1 MSLVR
6 AVVTREL
13 GRISQT
19 PRLWWFLLFIPVLVA
34 LTLWLTFSA
43 RTPHSLPVVLVDLD
57 QTPQARALQR
67 AFDSAP
73 GIGLVSVEPDLHKAA
88 AFIRRGQAHA
98 VLVIPAGFARDLV
111 RGEQPRIQV
120 YVNRQASTSG
130 NIVLSNI
137 SITTITASFGAGL
150 AMGVLP
156 AMLVDA
162 RPLFNPGL
170 DFSRFLALPL
180 TVAVLHVLMVVV
192 AIDVTGRELRE
203 GSAGQWL
210 ASAQGQVGTALLA
223 KLLPY
228 FLWFCLFG
236 AGLLMVMVQSL
247 ALEIRGSAA
256 YWLLGWFCLVAAC
269 FGLGVF
275 LIALLDNLRLATS
288 VASVLVSPAFAYSG
302 MTFPTMAMSGF
313 AAFWSMV
320 LPLGHFLHFQT
331 GQLAMG
337 TSVQASL
344 VHLAWLLAFALLP
357 LLTLGRWQRLLSD
370 ERMWGEA

>member
-1 MSLVR
+1 MIDVLK
-6 AVVTREL
+6 REL
-13 GRISQT
+13 GRFCST
-19 PRLWWFLLFIPVLVA
+19 PRLWWLLVFIPVLVTM
-34 LTLWLTFSA
+34 TLWLTFLE
-43 RTPHSLPVVLVDLD
+43 RIPQDLPVVLVDLD
-57 QTPQARALQR
+57 QTPQSRQLQR
-67 AFDSAP
+67 AFDAAP
-73 GIGLVSVEPDLHKAA
+73 GIGLVSVEPDMGKAKA
-88 AFIRRGQAHA
+88 HVRRGQAHA
-98 VLVIPAGFARDLV
+98 VLVIPADFSRGLV

-130 NIVLSNI
+130 NVVLSNI

-150 AMGVLP
+150 SVGVLP

-203 GSAGQWL
+203 RTAGQWL
-210 ASAQGQVGTALLA
+210 ASAGGRAGIALAA

-228 FLWFCLFG
+228 FAWFCLFG
-236 AGLLMVMVQSL
+236 AVLLWLMVRSL
-247 ALEIRGSAA
+247 SVDIQGSTSF
-256 YWLLGWFCLVAAC
+256 WLFGWMCLVAAC

-275 LIALLDNLRLATS
+275 LVALLDNLRLATS

-313 AAFWSMV
+313 AAYWSLA
-320 LPLGHFLHFQT
+320 LPLGHYLHFQT

-337 TSVQASL
+337 SSAHASF
-344 VHLAWLLAFALLP
+344 VHLACLLVFALLP
-357 LLTLGRWQRLLSD
+357 FFTLGRWQRLLSD

>member
-1 MSLVR
+1 MI
-6 AVVTREL
+6 AVLKREL
-13 GRISQT
+13 GRIRST
-19 PRLWWFLLFIPVLVA
+19 PRLWWLLLFIPVLVS
-34 LTLWLTFSA
+34 LTLWLTFSE
-43 RTPHSLPVVLVDLD
+43 RIPQNLPVVLVDLD
-57 QTPQARALQR
+57 QTPQARQLQR
-67 AFDSAP
+67 AFEAAP
-73 GIGLVSVEPDLHKAA
+73 GIALVSVEPDMGKAA
-88 AFIRRGQAHA
+88 AYIRRGRAHA

-130 NIVLSNI
+130 NVVLSNI

-150 AMGVLP
+150 EVGVLP

-203 GSAGQWL
+203 GTAGQWL
-210 ASAQGQVGTALLA
+210 DSAGGRVGSALVA

-228 FLWFCLFG
+228 FLWFGLFG
-236 AGLLMVMVQSL
+236 AAILLLMVQSL
-247 ALEIRGSAA
+247 SVEIRGSAV
-256 YWLLGWFCLVAAC
+256 YWLLGWVFLVAAC

-337 TSVQASL
+337 ASIQAGM

-357 LLTLGRWQRLLSD
+357 VLTLGRWQRLLSD